1 MQECDAYKEREVTV
15 SGSLLPQEYET
26 EYTKN
31 WIIMN
36 PSKTIYLWYISWLT
50 VIIYHIIGNSNHSV

>member
-1 MQECDAYKEREVTV
+1 MQECDAYKEIEATV
-15 SGSLLPQEYET
+15 SGSLLPQEYEI

-36 PSKTIYLWYISWLT
+36 PSKTIYL
-50 VIIYHIIGNSNHSV
+50 